1 MNIKTKFDIGNKVWF
16 KTYMTSV
23 TCEEINYIK
32 IKNNNKIMY
41 GFKNHSE
48 RLENEVF
55 ITKEE
60 AEKSSI
66 IINNF
71 HGVK

>member
-16 KTYMTSV
+16 KIYMTSV

-32 IKNNNKIMY
+32 IKNNKIIY
-41 GFKNHSE
+41 GFKNHNE

-71 HGVK
+71 HKI